1 MARQLHKKFS
11 INQINEIIDIYLEN
25 KKKWYSKDTWQE
37 NT

>member
-25 KKKWYSKDTWQE
+25 KKK
-37 NT
+37 